1 MAFATIGP
9 IKGVDYAWPPHP
21 PVPALVLASV
31 TFVARYLSTDPSKN
45 LSASERDQLLGAGLK
60 IALVWE
66 TYAARILAGHDAG
79 VSDAQAADGQC
90 KALAMAG
97 IPLYFAC
104 DFDAGEA
111 NQALINGYLDGAAS
125 VIGRNRTG
133 IYGGYWPVK
142 RSLDAAKVT
151 YAWQTYAWSGGNWDP
166 RAQLRQ
172 VLNGV
177 RIDGVSVDIDT
188 AQATDFG
195 QWPRPG
201 TPPPPP
207 PPPSDWQVTMMRS
220 LPTLKTGSTQHA
232 DVRRAQALLG
242 PAGAPVAE
250 DGIFGP
256 NTEAA
261 VKKVQHAHSMTADGI
276 IGQATWTLLV
286 TGAR

>member
-45 LSASERDQLLGAGLK
+45 LSASERDQLLGAAVK
-60 IALVWE
+60 IALVWQ
-66 TYAARILAGHDAG
+66 TYAARIMAGHDAG

-133 IYGGYWPVK
+133 IYGGERAGESPPGAAKGTSPAATTPRGRGELGARGRHPRGPCSVRRGG
-142 RSLDAAKVT
+142 RSL
-151 YAWQTYAWSGGNWDP
+151 GIGE
-166 RAQLRQ
+166 
-172 VLNGV
+172 
-177 RIDGVSVDIDT
+177 
-188 AQATDFG
+188 
-195 QWPRPG
+195 
-201 TPPPPP
+201 
-207 PPPSDWQVTMMRS
+207 
-220 LPTLKTGSTQHA
+220 
-232 DVRRAQALLG
+232 RRA
-242 PAGAPVAE
+242 V
-250 DGIFGP
+250 
-256 NTEAA
+256 
-261 VKKVQHAHSMTADGI
+261 
-276 IGQATWTLLV
+276 
-286 TGAR
+286 